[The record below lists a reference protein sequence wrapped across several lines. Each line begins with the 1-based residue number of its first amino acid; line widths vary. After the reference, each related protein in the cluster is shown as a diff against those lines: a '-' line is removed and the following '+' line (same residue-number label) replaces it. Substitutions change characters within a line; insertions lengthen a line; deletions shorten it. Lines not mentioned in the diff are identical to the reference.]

1 MRIVCSFIL
10 IVVSGMA
17 WVESCRAG
25 AIDGA
30 RYRVIVSTDIGGG
43 DEDDI
48 QSMVHYLVYSDLFD
62 TEGLI
67 SSPPKQGR
75 AKDISKTIDVYAKD
89 YTRLKTYSSR
99 YPTPEHLR
107 SITKQGAIESAVEKG
122 YGKET
127 EGSRWIINC
136 ARRDNERP
144 LYILVWGAITDV
156 AQALHDDPS
165 IKEKI
170 RVHFI
175 ASWNQRQD
183 QNAFRYIDKHHKD
196 LWLIYNDTTF
206 RGWYMGGDNKD
217 DLGNKSFVTT
227 HIKGHGALGDYF
239 APLKGGS
246 IKMGDTPTVAWLLKG
261 SPEDPTKESWGGQ
274 FIKKPGRPNWWID
287 NPAPEL
293 TESGKPGARTVNKW
307 RTDYLRHF
315 QKRMDRCKSRS
326 Q

>member
-1 MRIVCSFIL
+1 MRTVCVMIL
-10 IVVSGMA
+10 TMVFGII
-17 WVESCRAG
+17 WVGLCPAG
-25 AIDGA
+25 AIDGN
-30 RYRVIVSTDIGGG
+30 RYRVIISTDIGGG

-75 AKDISKTIDVYAKD
+75 TRDIFKVIDIYGKD
-89 YTRLKTYSSR
+89 YPKLTTYSTM
-99 YPTPEHLR
+99 YPTPEYLR
-107 SITKQGAIESAVEKG
+107 SITKQGAIEPAEKKG
-122 YGKET
+122 YGKAT
-127 EGSRWIINC
+127 EGSHWIIEC
-136 ARRDNERP
+136 ARKNDKRP

-156 AQALHDDPS
+156 AQALHDEPS

-183 QNAFRYIDKHHKD
+183 ENSFRYINKYQSD
-196 LWLIYNDTTF
+196 LWLIHNDTTF
-206 RGWYMGGDNKD
+206 RGWYMGGSDKG

-246 IKMGDTPTVAWLLKG
+246 IKMGDTPTVAWLLYG
-261 SPEDPTKESWGGQ
+261 TPEDPTRESWGGQ
-274 FIKKPGRPNWWID
+274 FIKKLGRPNWWMD
-287 NPAPEL
+287 NPSPKL
-293 TESGKPGARTVNKW
+293 TESDKPGARTVNKW
-307 RTDYLRHF
+307 RVVYLRHF
-315 QKRMDRCKSRS
+315 QKRMDRCKT
-326 Q
+326 QKE